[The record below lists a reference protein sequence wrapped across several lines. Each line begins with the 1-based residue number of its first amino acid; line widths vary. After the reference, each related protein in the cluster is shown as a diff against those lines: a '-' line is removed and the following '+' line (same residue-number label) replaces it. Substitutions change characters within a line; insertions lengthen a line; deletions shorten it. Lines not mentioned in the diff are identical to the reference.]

1 MLVKR
6 IPEIEEILDHES
18 SRFKF
23 ISLGREGE
31 EDIIDVK
38 EEEALLN
45 GDDGPALQ

>member
-1 MLVKR
+1 MT
-6 IPEIEEILDHES
+6 DW
-18 SRFKF
+18 
-23 ISLGREGE
+23 GEGE